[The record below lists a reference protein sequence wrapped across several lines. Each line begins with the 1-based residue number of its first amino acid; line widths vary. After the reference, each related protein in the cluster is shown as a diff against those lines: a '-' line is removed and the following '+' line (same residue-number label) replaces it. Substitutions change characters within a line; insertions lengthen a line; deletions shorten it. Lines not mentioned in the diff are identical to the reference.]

1 MMIAF
6 LKGIIFTQTVIYF
19 ALQSMNVDRDAA
31 IRSVGKHIDGVDAPS
46 HRVLVS
52 WGEEALRTATKAGKR
67 TRGKAANAQGGDGL
81 PALDDVDEQIIAA
94 LRKNGRIA
102 NRDIAREM
110 GLNEATVRTRLRR
123 LEDASMVRVV
133 AMRDLSA
140 MGFGY
145 LAPVGVQVKGRSAG
159 DVGAEI
165 AELERVITVNVAI
178 GTHDLEIQVVAE
190 TLEEMQHL
198 LTGVI
203 AKIDGVERLFPS
215 LALKVFKYNPEW
227 APL

>member
-1 MMIAF
+1 M
-6 LKGIIFTQTVIYF
+6 
-19 ALQSMNVDRDAA
+19 
-31 IRSVGKHIDGVDAPS
+31 GVK
-46 HRVLVS
+46 
-52 WGEEALRTATKAGKR
+52 ALRSATKAGKR
-67 TRGKAANAQGGDGL
+67 TRGKAAGAGPDAG
-81 PALDDVDEQIIAA
+81 PFALDEVDEQIIAA

-102 NRDIAREM
+102 NRDIARDME
-110 GLNEATVRTRLRR
+110 LNEATVRTRLRR
-123 LEDASMVRVV
+123 LEDARMVRVV

-159 DVGAEI
+159 EVGADI

-190 TLEEMQHL
+190 TLEEMQQL
-198 LTGVI
+198 LTHVI
-203 AKIDGVERLFPS
+203 AKIDGVERIFPS

>member
-1 MMIAF
+1 M
-6 LKGIIFTQTVIYF
+6 
-19 ALQSMNVDRDAA
+19 
-31 IRSVGKHIDGVDAPS
+31 RSVKITPARSGFLG
-46 HRVLVS
+46 
-52 WGEEALRTATKAGKR
+52 GTGGQALRSATKAGKR
-67 TRGKAANAQGGDGL
+67 TRGKAASAGQDAGSF
-81 PALDDVDEQIIAA
+81 ALDDVDEQIIAA

-102 NRDIAREM
+102 NRDIARDM

-159 DVGAEI
+159 EVGADI

-190 TLEEMQHL
+190 TLEEMQDL
-198 LTGVI
+198 LTNVI
-203 AKIDGVERLFPS
+203 AKIDGVERIFPS

>member
-1 MMIAF
+1 M
-6 LKGIIFTQTVIYF
+6 
-19 ALQSMNVDRDAA
+19 
-31 IRSVGKHIDGVDAPS
+31 RS
-46 HRVLVS
+46 
-52 WGEEALRTATKAGKR
+52 ATKAGKR
-67 TRGKAANAQGGDGL
+67 TRGKAAGGADAA
-81 PALDDVDEQIIAA
+81 PFTLDEVDEQIIAA

-102 NRDIAREM
+102 NRDIARDM

-140 MGFGY
+140 MGFSY

-198 LTGVI
+198 LTHVI